1 MKEKYLLVVEKLLI
15 SLDSFDQNLLQ
26 KNGRKVRHELYV
38 PLEEKVLE
46 LETRSNSFLYNSIN
60 RKRLL

>member
-26 KNGRKVRHELYV
+26 KNGRKVRQELYV